1 MRGIFALPIKSFGR
15 AASFVCILA
24 LPLTAARA
32 DEGMWTIDAFPTAK
46 MKATYGWAPDQA

>member
-1 MRGIFALPIKSFGR
+1 MRGNFALFIKSLGR
-15 AASFVCILA
+15 AASAVFILA

-46 MKATYGWAPDQA
+46 MKAA